1 MRKLIKEFVKVL
13 MKEINKYYQCYY
25 EEAPKT
31 ATFPFLVVPTIV
43 FNYNENGSQ
52 VIIDIEINNNE
63 LSKVSVED
71 ICDNL
76 LINLDKKSIISD
88 KIACILNV
96 ENTVMI
102 KSSEQDLQVRKI
114 VFIAQVYKLK

>member
-76 LINLDKKSIISD
+76 QINLDKKSIISD
-88 KIACILNV
+88 KIAFTLNV
-96 ENTVMI
+96 EDAVMI
-102 KSSEQDLQVRKI
+102 KSTEQDLQVRKI
-114 VFIAQVYKLK
+114 VFIAQLFKLY